1 MRLGVIAVI
10 GAALLLLLAAAAPI
24 IASQVRQ
31 YVAAKG
37 NRCKQHCPVSQ
48 GWRCEWGLRVRRPT
62 QYDAEKCMLEMFE
75 SIPQLGAVHAVR
87 ERLALKMAH
96 PTKQASFLFVG
107 DNGVGKTRLAYL
119 MSQIISACPGAARE
133 GQPHGDSMME
143 IDSSSFAAVGP
154 VKTREMLIPDLVAH
168 VRKYPTGMIV
178 VNDVQLFGNSID
190 VLSPLLTGGYFPEHS
205 DASFAQIVLVMTMD
219 MDTAGATEHMT
230 VGQIKAA
237 AEERFLRLPFAMGK
251 LIVARADIVPFLP
264 FDADAHRTVIKA
276 GLMQLPCRHEKVTE
290 LIFTDYELEVLLQQ
304 IQPEDYGNGRT
315 SAAIVDKVYNSISR
329 TLMAAAAS
337 SGAQVP
343 PENLKPAKF
352 RLQQD
357 VNGDIVPI
365 ITREES
371 A

>member
-1 MRLGVIAVI
+1 
-10 GAALLLLLAAAAPI
+10 
-24 IASQVRQ
+24 
-31 YVAAKG
+31 
-37 NRCKQHCPVSQ
+37 
-48 GWRCEWGLRVRRPT
+48 
-62 QYDAEKCMLEMFE
+62 MLEMFG
-75 SIPQLGAVHAVR
+75 SIPQLSAVHAVR
-87 ERLALKMAH
+87 ERLALKVAH
-96 PTKQASFLFVG
+96 PTTQASFLFVG

-154 VKTREMLIPDLVAH
+154 VEVRKLLVPKLAEH
-168 VRKYPTGMIV
+168 VRKFPTGMIV

-190 VLSPLLTGGYFPEHS
+190 VLSPLLTGSYYPEYP

-219 MDTAGATEHMT
+219 MNTAGATEHMT
-230 VGQIKAA
+230 VEEIKAA
-237 AEERFLRLPFAMGK
+237 AEQRLMRLPFAMGR
-251 LIVARADIVPFLP
+251 LIVSRADILPFLP

-276 GLMQLPCRHEKVTE
+276 GLMHLPCRHEKVSE
-290 LIFTDYELEVLLQQ
+290 LIFTDHTLKVLQQ
-304 IQPEDYGNGRT
+304 QVRPDDYGNGRA

-343 PENLKPAKF
+343 HQNLKPRKF

-357 VNGDIVPI
+357 VNGDIVPLLI
-365 ITREES
+365 GES
-371 A
+371 P